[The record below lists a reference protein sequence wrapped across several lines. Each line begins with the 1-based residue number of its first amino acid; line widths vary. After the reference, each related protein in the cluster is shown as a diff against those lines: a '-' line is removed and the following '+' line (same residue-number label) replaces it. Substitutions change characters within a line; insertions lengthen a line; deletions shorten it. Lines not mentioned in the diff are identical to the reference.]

1 MDTLISIRD
10 LFFKYPGGK
19 ETILNGVNLEIKKGD
34 FTAVIGSN
42 GSGKTTLCKAFNG
55 LIPHFYVGEIGGEV
69 MVDGL
74 DTRDHSVAEL
84 SKKIAY
90 VYQDFENQLVR
101 PTVYD
106 EVTFS
111 PLSFGMKD
119 FKERGQ
125 RALEML
131 DLTHIKNEFIWQ
143 LSGGQKHLTA
153 LASVLSVDPE
163 VIIIDEPVAQLDPVN
178 AAKIYEKLKILNE
191 VYGKTIIVIEHHTEF
206 IGDYCKNVI
215 MMDKGK
221 ALWNLPVKVALSKV
235 GQLTE
240 KDIFPPQVTQVVHRL
255 NQNSHLLP
263 VTVSQGVEYLNS
275 QPLTIEQH
283 RLDEMNSNVGVET
296 ARRKPVV
303 SLSDVT
309 HGYKTLKRE
318 LKYVFNGLDLS
329 FYEGD
334 RVAIVGSNGAG
345 KSTLLKIITGI
356 IKLRQGK
363 VEIGGEDVTETSP
376 EALAE
381 KVTYIYQ
388 NPEEM
393 FIEDSIVKDIG
404 YFQEVRDIFGR
415 EAFVQ
420 NLVERFHLEK
430 IKDRDGRLLSGGQ
443 QRRASMAIGL
453 GMLPEVILLDEP
465 TSSLDIS
472 SRKEMLKMLDQLKDT
487 VKTVVV
493 ATHDMQLVAEWANR
507 VIVMDQGR
515 IIKDGTCREIFS
527 DSDLLENASIQ
538 APQIIKLGHELGMSP
553 IPLSVEEMLS
563 CLVVESGEEK
573 LEAY

>member
-283 RLDEMNSNVGVET
+283 RLDEMNSNDEVET
-296 ARRKPVV
+296 AVRKPVV